1 MSPTTRRVLVAA
13 AFAGYVLL
21 HLLIVARSHIPWF
34 DDTFFA
40 SIADTLHRT
49 GELRLTVSPLWM
61 AQPVYLYGPIYFV
74 AVAGAFATFG
84 LGVLAYRLTSLIAAF
99 AVLVVAYRLLRRERI
114 EWPFALAAAV
124 LIALDPIFLEILR
137 VGRMDLLAVLFF
149 LVSFLALGSAKRA
162 SGPSGLLYAALSGL
176 LASLGILTTPR
187 PGYLL
192 MPLGLILLYRCYAG
206 PLAYRLAQLG
216 AWIAAF
222 APLCI
227 AWIAYAFGGIGPLLT
242 YFSGFAGDYAGGS
255 FGSFGGIS
263 VQKPVLTL
271 LLLFTVLKL
280 VREPKQFLDEF
291 AVFVGLGI
299 VLFFLLV
306 KNTAPFG
313 GGYSILVIPFEYMG
327 LAWLVSKC
335 PRLSVPIS
343 TSTLQRLAFVPL
355 FLLNGA
361 FFLAI
366 VSSDLLLWPAL
377 DPAEAATEVRQNIPP
392 GSKVVGDD
400 KFYFL
405 VRQAGSDFQYL
416 ERGGTLAERVKYHT
430 DVYGFDYLITASDEN
445 SDTLRAYRDSAGLV
459 QVATIDAPILSRW
472 VRYPL
477 WLRGHLIMWGIATN
491 YGGAIYKRVR

>member
-1 MSPTTRRVLVAA
+1 MSPTTRRALVAA
-13 AFAGYVLL
+13 GFAGYVLL
-21 HLLIVARSHIPWF
+21 HLVIVARSHIPWF

-40 SIADTLHRT
+40 SIADTLRRT
-49 GELRLTVSPLWM
+49 GEFRLAVSPLWM
-61 AQPVYLYGPIYFV
+61 AQPVYLYGPTYFV
-74 AVAGAFATFG
+74 VVAGAFATLG
-84 LGVLAYRLTSLIAAF
+84 RGVLAYRLTSLIAAF
-99 AVLVVAYRLLRRERI
+99 ALLVVAVRLLRRRGVEKR
-114 EWPFALAAAV
+114 FALAAGV

-137 VGRMDLLAVLFF
+137 VGRMDLLAVLF
-149 LVSFLALGSAKRA
+149 LLLSFLALDSAKPP
-162 SGPSGLLYAALSGL
+162 SGRSGLLYAALSGL

-192 MPLGLILLYRCYAG
+192 VPLGLILLYRCYAG

-216 AWIAAF
+216 AWITAF
-222 APLCI
+222 TPLCI

-242 YFSGFAGDYAGGS
+242 YFSAFAGDYAGG
-255 FGSFGGIS
+255 GLGIIS

-271 LLLFTVLKL
+271 LLLFSVLKL
-280 VREPKQFLDEF
+280 IREPKDFLDEF

-299 VLFFLLV
+299 VLFMLLV

-327 LAWLVSKC
+327 LAWLVSNC

-343 TSTLQRLAFVPL
+343 TPTLQRLAFVPL

-377 DPAEAATEVRQNIPP
+377 DPAAAATEITASIPP

-416 ERGGTLAERVKYHT
+416 ERGGSLAERAKYQT
-430 DVYGFDYLITASDEN
+430 DSYRFDYLITASDEN
-445 SDTLRAYRDSAGLV
+445 SDVLRAYRARADLAK
-459 QVATIDAPILSRW
+459 VAAIDAPTLSRW

-477 WLRGHLIMWGIATN
+477 WLRGHLIMWRIATN
-491 YGGAIYKRVR
+491 YGGVIYKRVR

>member
-1 MSPTTRRVLVAA
+1 MSPTTRRALVVAG
-13 AFAGYVLL
+13 FAGYVLL
-21 HLLIVARSHIPWF
+21 HLVIVGRSHIPWF

-40 SIADTLHRT
+40 SIADTLRRT
-49 GELRLTVSPLWM
+49 GEFRLAVSPLWM
-61 AQPVYLYGPIYFV
+61 AQPVYLYGPTYFV

-114 EWPFALAAAV
+114 ERPFALAACV

-137 VGRMDLLAVLFF
+137 VGRMDLLAVLF
-149 LVSFLALGSAKRA
+149 LLLSFLTLGNAKRA

-192 MPLGLILLYRCYAG
+192 VPLGLILLSRCYAG
-206 PLAYRLAQLG
+206 PLAYRLAQLC

-222 APLCI
+222 VPLCI

-242 YFSGFAGDYAGGS
+242 YFSAFAGDYAGGS
-255 FGSFGGIS
+255 LGIIS
-263 VQKPVLTL
+263 VQKPVFTL

-280 VREPKQFLDEF
+280 AREPKQFLDEF

-299 VLFFLLV
+299 VLFILLV

-335 PRLSVPIS
+335 PRFSVPIS
-343 TSTLQRLAFVPL
+343 TPTLQRLAFVPL

-361 FFLAI
+361 FFVAI

-377 DPAEAATEVRQNIPP
+377 DPAPAAAEITANIPP

-416 ERGGTLAERVKYHT
+416 ERGGTLAERAKYQT
-430 DVYGFDYLITASDEN
+430 DTYG
-445 SDTLRAYRDSAGLV
+445 
-459 QVATIDAPILSRW
+459 
-472 VRYPL
+472 
-477 WLRGHLIMWGIATN
+477 
-491 YGGAIYKRVR
+491 